1 MKKVKIRKDVL
12 IMKKSL
18 SWLLTL
24 TLMLSLFCF
33 NSTANTDDENI
44 IYFGDGSYIIIS
56 DVEITS
62 TARAT
67 NTITGQKHYTH
78 YDSDGDVQWKA
89 TLKGTF
95 TYTGSS
101 ATCTNSSITYTISDS
116 SWKITEA
123 TATKSGNKATGDVT
137 AKKYFLGIPTKTVE
151 KTITITCSANGT
163 LS

>member
-1 MKKVKIRKDVL
+1 MNKTF
-12 IMKKSL
+12 SL
-18 SWLLTL
+18 ALAFMFTL
-24 TLMLSLFCF
+24 SIFSFTTMA
-33 NSTANTDDENI
+33 TPTDDNI
-44 IYFGDGSYIIIS
+44 VYFEDGSYIVTS
-56 DVEITS
+56 EIEILPS
-62 TARAT
+62 TRAA
-67 NTITGQKHYTH
+67 NTITGQKNSTYV
-78 YDSDGDVQWKA
+78 DSDGTVQWKA

-151 KTITITCSANGT
+151 KAITITCSASGT

>member
-1 MKKVKIRKDVL
+1 MKKV
-12 IMKKSL
+12 
-18 SWLLTL
+18 
-24 TLMLSLFCF
+24 LSLNFALALAFSVLCF
-33 NSTANTDDENI
+33 NALAVTNDNDV
-44 IYFGDGSYIIIS
+44 IYFDDGSYIVIS
-56 DVEITS
+56 EVEETVS
-62 TARAT
+62 TRAT
-67 NTITGQKHYTH
+67 GTKNGQKTATYV
-78 YDSDGDVQWKA
+78 DSDNVVQWKA
-89 TLKGTF
+89 TLKATF

-151 KTITITCSANGT
+151 ETITITCSANGT